1 MGSTK
6 EAPLRPSISLSSFR
20 NTKEIKM
27 AEITEEQFQALNDQA
42 DAEAALKAKLEE
54 ENVALGEEIA
64 ALEADL
70 AILKAASADADGT
83 KAALAKKKADLEA
96 KIADLEKEFDVEKKM
111 LKHDLEVTRERL
123 QKEIAGLQKELNKE
137 SKKVDKA
144 VMDLGLLEFRVAT
157 AEQEEITL
165 DQRIQAHKAEL
176 KQQQAFIAKFVNKTR
191 DELTAAKETAHTL
204 QRQAI
209 DSSRSWPRP
218 RYMYGGTGNRWRNY
232 NFSVVVECLSWAI
245 SRVRGSSIK
254 AEEYIQQEKQKD
266 IFRFSFFH
274 SSPHK
279 QNLLNL

>member
-1 MGSTK
+1 MGRATPTASK
-6 EAPLRPSISLSSFR
+6 SSVRKLLSSQASAFHPSGTLYNLNQR
-20 NTKEIKM
+20 RVHG
-27 AEITEEQFQALNDQA
+27 TEEQFQALNDQA

-70 AILKAASADADGT
+70 AVLKAASADADGT

-176 KQQQAFIAKFVNKTR
+176 KQQQAFNAKLEAEKAEIANIVNKTR

-218 RYMYGGTGNRWRNY
+218 RYM
-232 NFSVVVECLSWAI
+232 
-245 SRVRGSSIK
+245 
-254 AEEYIQQEKQKD
+254 
-266 IFRFSFFH
+266 
-274 SSPHK
+274 
-279 QNLLNL
+279 

>member
-1 MGSTK
+1 MGRANPTASCLQY
-6 EAPLRPSISLSSFR
+6 EGSSSQPSISLYSFR
-20 NTKEIKM
+20 NT
-27 AEITEEQFQALNDQA
+27 QNLNQKNGRNHRGA
-42 DAEAALKAKLEE
+42 IPGPERSSWCRGRLEGEARG
-54 ENVALGEEIA
+54 GECRPWRR
-64 ALEADL
+64 DRRSRSRPRH
-70 AILKAASADADGT
+70 LKAASADADGT
-83 KAALAKKKADLEA
+83 KGALAKKKADLEA

-157 AEQEEITL
+157 AEQEKITL

-176 KQQQAFIAKFVNKTR
+176 KQQQAFIAKLEAEKAEIANIVNKTR

-218 RYMYGGTGNRWRNY
+218 RYM
-232 NFSVVVECLSWAI
+232 
-245 SRVRGSSIK
+245 
-254 AEEYIQQEKQKD
+254 
-266 IFRFSFFH
+266 
-274 SSPHK
+274 
-279 QNLLNL
+279 

>member
-1 MGSTK
+1 MGKIQPLQVLSTK
-6 EAPLRPSISLSSFR
+6 EAPLNPASAFILSGTHKTLTR
-20 NTKEIKM
+20 KM

-137 SKKVDKA
+137 SN
-144 VMDLGLLEFRVAT
+144 
-157 AEQEEITL
+157 
-165 DQRIQAHKAEL
+165 KAEL
-176 KQQQAFIAKFVNKTR
+176 KQQQAFIAKLEAEKAEIANIVNKTR
-191 DELTAAKETAHTL
+191 DELTAAKEPPTL
-204 QRQAI
+204 
-209 DSSRSWPRP
+209 SRDKPSTLHEPGP
-218 RYMYGGTGNRWRNY
+218 DLVTCKEEFETGGGTI
-232 NFSVVVECLSWAI
+232 FSVIVGPRRLDCG
-245 SRVRGSSIK
+245 RG
-254 AEEYIQQEKQKD
+254 IQE
-266 IFRFSFFH
+266 
-274 SSPHK
+274 
-279 QNLLNL
+279 

>member
-1 MGSTK
+1 MGT
-6 EAPLRPSISLSSFR
+6 R
-20 NTKEIKM
+20 KM

-96 KIADLEKEFDVEKKM
+96 KIA
-111 LKHDLEVTRERL
+111 
-123 QKEIAGLQKELNKE
+123 GLQKELNKE

-144 VMDLGLLEFRVAT
+144 VMDLGLLGFRVAT
-157 AEQEEITL
+157 AEQEKITL

-176 KQQQAFIAKFVNKTR
+176 KQQQAFIAKLEAEKAEIANIVNKTR

-218 RYMYGGTGNRWRNY
+218 RYM
-232 NFSVVVECLSWAI
+232 
-245 SRVRGSSIK
+245 
-254 AEEYIQQEKQKD
+254 
-266 IFRFSFFH
+266 
-274 SSPHK
+274 
-279 QNLLNL
+279 

>member
-1 MGSTK
+1 MGRASPTSFSLPPSELLST
-6 EAPLRPSISLSSFR
+6 PSVTPPR
-20 NTKEIKM
+20 NTQTIKM

-42 DAEAALKAKLEE
+42 DAEAALKATLEE

-70 AILKAASADADGT
+70 AALKAASADADGT

-96 KIADLEKEFDVEKKM
+96 K
-111 LKHDLEVTRERL
+111 
-123 QKEIAGLQKELNKE
+123 IAGLQKELNKE

-157 AEQEEITL
+157 AEQEKITL

-176 KQQQAFIAKFVNKTR
+176 KQQQAFIAKLEAEKAEIANIVNKTR

-218 RYMYGGTGNRWRNY
+218 RYM
-232 NFSVVVECLSWAI
+232 
-245 SRVRGSSIK
+245 
-254 AEEYIQQEKQKD
+254 
-266 IFRFSFFH
+266 
-274 SSPHK
+274 
-279 QNLLNL
+279 

>member
-1 MGSTK
+1 MGRANPTASGLQYEGSSSQTQHQPFIFQEHEKTK
-6 EAPLRPSISLSSFR
+6 
-20 NTKEIKM
+20 KIKM

-70 AILKAASADADGT
+70 AVLKAASADADGT

-123 QKEIAGLQKELNKE
+123 QKEIAGLQKKL
-137 SKKVDKA
+137 DKA

-157 AEQEEITL
+157 AEQEKITL
-165 DQRIQAHKAEL
+165 DQSIQAHKAEL
-176 KQQQAFIAKFVNKTR
+176 TNIVNKTR

-209 DSSRSWPRP
+209 DSSRSWPSSTLSKGERRSMTP
-218 RYMYGGTGNRWRNY
+218 LYNAMSLGGFRIAPGVRRAGISWRFLSPPFRDALL
-232 NFSVVVECLSWAI
+232 FSWEFFVN
-245 SRVRGSSIK
+245 SIFL
-254 AEEYIQQEKQKD
+254 IWG
-266 IFRFSFFH
+266 
-274 SSPHK
+274 
-279 QNLLNL
+279 

>member
-1 MGSTK
+1 MGEQIQPLQVFSTK
-6 EAPLRPSISLSSFR
+6 EAPLNPASAFILSGTHKTQTR
-20 NTKEIKM
+20 KM

-64 ALEADL
+64 ALDADL

-111 LKHDLEVTRERL
+111 LKHDLEVTRES
-123 QKEIAGLQKELNKE
+123 LQKELNKE

-157 AEQEEITL
+157 AEQEKITL

-176 KQQQAFIAKFVNKTR
+176 KQQQAFIAKLEAEKAEIANIVNKTR

-218 RYMYGGTGNRWRNY
+218 RYM
-232 NFSVVVECLSWAI
+232 
-245 SRVRGSSIK
+245 
-254 AEEYIQQEKQKD
+254 
-266 IFRFSFFH
+266 
-274 SSPHK
+274 
-279 QNLLNL
+279 

>member
-1 MGSTK
+1 MG
-6 EAPLRPSISLSSFR
+6 
-20 NTKEIKM
+20 
-27 AEITEEQFQALNDQA
+27 
-42 DAEAALKAKLEE
+42 ALKAKLEE

-96 KIADLEKEFDVEKKM
+96 KSAD
-111 LKHDLEVTRERL
+111 
-123 QKEIAGLQKELNKE
+123 LQKELNKE

-157 AEQEEITL
+157 AEQEKITL

-176 KQQQAFIAKFVNKTR
+176 KQQQAFIAKLEAEKAEIANIVNKTR

-218 RYMYGGTGNRWRNY
+218 RYM
-232 NFSVVVECLSWAI
+232 
-245 SRVRGSSIK
+245 
-254 AEEYIQQEKQKD
+254 
-266 IFRFSFFH
+266 
-274 SSPHK
+274 
-279 QNLLNL
+279 

>member
-6 EAPLRPSISLSSFR
+6 EAPLKPASAFHLSGTHQ
-20 NTKEIKM
+20 TKNRKM

-70 AILKAASADADGT
+70 AVLKAASADADGT
-83 KAALAKKKADLEA
+83 KAALAKKKADLKA

-111 LKHDLEVTRERL
+111 LKHDLEVTRER
-123 QKEIAGLQKELNKE
+123 LQKELNKE

-157 AEQEEITL
+157 AEQEKITL

-176 KQQQAFIAKFVNKTR
+176 KQQQAFIAKLEAEKAEIANIVNKTR

-218 RYMYGGTGNRWRNY
+218 RYM
-232 NFSVVVECLSWAI
+232 
-245 SRVRGSSIK
+245 
-254 AEEYIQQEKQKD
+254 
-266 IFRFSFFH
+266 
-274 SSPHK
+274 
-279 QNLLNL
+279 

>member
-1 MGSTK
+1 LRASPTSFSLPPSELLST
-6 EAPLRPSISLSSFR
+6 PSVTPPR
-20 NTKEIKM
+20 NTQTIKM

-54 ENVALGEEIA
+54 ENVVLGEEIA

-70 AILKAASADADGT
+70 AVLKAASSDADGT

-157 AEQEEITL
+157 AEQEKITL

-176 KQQQAFIAKFVNKTR
+176 KQQQAFIAKLEAEKAEIANIVNKTR

-209 DSSRSWPRP
+209 DSSRTWPRP
-218 RYMYGGTGNRWRNY
+218 RYM
-232 NFSVVVECLSWAI
+232 
-245 SRVRGSSIK
+245 
-254 AEEYIQQEKQKD
+254 
-266 IFRFSFFH
+266 
-274 SSPHK
+274 
-279 QNLLNL
+279 

>member
-1 MGSTK
+1 
-6 EAPLRPSISLSSFR
+6 
-20 NTKEIKM
+20 M

-70 AILKAASADADGT
+70 AVLKAASADADGT

-96 KIADLEKEFDVEKKM
+96 KIAE
-111 LKHDLEVTRERL
+111 
-123 QKEIAGLQKELNKE
+123 
-137 SKKVDKA
+137 A

-157 AEQEEITL
+157 AEQEKITL

-176 KQQQAFIAKFVNKTR
+176 KQQQAFIAKLEAEKAEITNIVNKTR

-218 RYMYGGTGNRWRNY
+218 RYM
-232 NFSVVVECLSWAI
+232 
-245 SRVRGSSIK
+245 
-254 AEEYIQQEKQKD
+254 
-266 IFRFSFFH
+266 
-274 SSPHK
+274 
-279 QNLLNL
+279 

>member
-20 NTKEIKM
+20 NTKKIKM

-54 ENVALGEEIA
+54 ESVALGEEIA

-83 KAALAKKKADLEA
+83 KAVLAKKKADLEA

-157 AEQEEITL
+157 AEQEKITL

-176 KQQQAFIAKFVNKTR
+176 KQQQAFIAKLEAEKAEIANIVNKTR
-191 DELTAAKETAHTL
+191 DELTAAKEPAHTL

-209 DSSRSWPRP
+209 DSSRTWPRP
-218 RYMYGGTGNRWRNY
+218 RYM
-232 NFSVVVECLSWAI
+232 
-245 SRVRGSSIK
+245 
-254 AEEYIQQEKQKD
+254 
-266 IFRFSFFH
+266 
-274 SSPHK
+274 
-279 QNLLNL
+279 